1 MITQG
6 MCVSFKRELFEGV
19 HDFTSDTFKL
29 ALYVST
35 ASLHPSTTTAYTA
48 SGETTGD
55 GYTAGGIDL
64 TAAAPATSGLYA
76 LCDFDDATFSSVSIT
91 ARGGLIYNSSK
102 SDKAVAIIDFGIDK
116 TKIASDFVVRFPA
129 ADTTNAII
137 RIV

>member
-35 ASLHPSTTTAYTA
+35 ANLHPSTTTAYTS

-55 GYTAGGIDL
+55 GYTAGGISI
-64 TAAAPATSGLYA
+64 TAVAPTTSGLYA

-102 SDKAVAIIDFGIDK
+102 SNRAVAIIDFGIDK
-116 TKIASDFVVRFPA
+116 TKTASDLIVRFPSP
-129 ADTTNAII
+129 DTSNAIL